1 MRSQHLARLRDHGRG
16 THMPKATQLAKGRAE
31 ASPWQCWQ
39 MELSLILLTSRES
52 RKTTAAIS
60 FGAHVLNFE
69 GELTRMTVHFSSGWC
84 EDERALL
91 KAT

>member
-1 MRSQHLARLRDHGRG
+1 
-16 THMPKATQLAKGRAE
+16 
-31 ASPWQCWQ
+31 